1 MLKESIW
8 YNKVKELT
16 PFSYNPVVAGNFS
29 KDRYLFQGQKN
40 SATVYSFEEM
50 VLAMV
55 ELPVFEN
62 HKLLNASLKML
73 REMFEQ
79 RKDMIDRFKRILI
92 CGKGNLGEVYATLKE
107 MRQKFNML
115 TNLNIDKYKDMSDPT
130 YPFDF
135 FKAFDSGVKETSKR
149 SGILQDLFFLARTLK
164 EDINLKNIETLM
176 LVEESI
182 FDKSTVFNH
191 LNEK

>member
-16 PFSYNPVVAGNFS
+16 PFSYDLTVGGNYS

-50 VLAMV
+50 VLAMF

-79 RKDMIDRFKRILI
+79 RKDMIDKFKRILI
-92 CGKGNLGEVYATLKE
+92 CGKGNLSEVYTTLK
-107 MRQKFNML
+107 
-115 TNLNIDKYKDMSDPT
+115 
-130 YPFDF
+130 
-135 FKAFDSGVKETSKR
+135 
-149 SGILQDLFFLARTLK
+149 
-164 EDINLKNIETLM
+164 
-176 LVEESI
+176 
-182 FDKSTVFNH
+182 
-191 LNEK
+191 